1 MSLTEIF
8 CQDKAIG
15 ILQRALA
22 ADKLAH
28 AYIFSGPDG
37 IGKSATAKQWAKM
50 LLCKDPVSEKT
61 PNGIFFDSCGR
72 CESCTVFDGG
82 AHPDFNSVHK
92 ELVQYTKDGK
102 NKTTP
107 LDLPIDVIREF
118 LIERVADKPKM
129 SQRSIFVIDE
139 AQKLNNKSQNALL
152 KVLEEPPKHCFII
165 LLCSRTEKLLPT
177 TLSRCQVIRFG
188 PVDEQ
193 IIIKRLIGD
202 GVAKAEAAYWARF
215 SESSLGTALTWSQ
228 LELKESSCYEIKKEL
243 VRRLAAHELGD
254 SIDFAEWLCKAS
266 KTISS
271 QWAQSQEK
279 ISTKDI
285 TRMTKKGLLRMITAA
300 FGDAMQLGIGR
311 DCSLVNSDQKQQ
323 IEKLAEKNDPEELA
337 EKIAN
342 IYQKAR
348 WVESNVNEKLIF
360 EELLLNHADSGIM
373 AHSIV

>member
-8 CQDKAIG
+8 CQDKAVG
-15 ILQRALA
+15 ILQRALSS
-22 ADKLAH
+22 DKLAH

-37 IGKSATAKQWAKM
+37 IGKSTTANQWAKM
-50 LLCKDPVSEKT
+50 LLCKDPVKSQT
-61 PNGIFFDSCGR
+61 GNGVFFDSCGE
-72 CESCTVFDGG
+72 CESCKVFDGG

-118 LIERVADKPKM
+118 LIEKVADRPKM
-129 SQRSIFVIDE
+129 SKRSVFVVDE
-139 AQKLNNKSQNALL
+139 AQKLNIASQNALL

-165 LLCSRTEKLLPT
+165 LLCSRTERLLPT

-193 IIIKRLIGD
+193 VIVKRLMSD
-202 GVAKAEAAYWARF
+202 GIAQAEAAYWARF
-215 SESSLGTALTWSQ
+215 SESSLGTALAWAQ
-228 LELKESSCYEIKKEL
+228 LQLKESSCYEIKKEL
-243 VRRLAAHELGD
+243 VNRLAAHKLGD

-266 KTISS
+266 KTISGR
-271 QWAQSQEK
+271 WAESQEK
-279 ISTKDI
+279 TSTKDI

-300 FGDAMQLGIGR
+300 FNDAMQLGIGR
-311 DCSLVNSDQKQQ
+311 DETIVNSDQKQQ
-323 IEKLAEKNDPEELA
+323 IEKLAERNDPEKLA

-342 IYQKAR
+342 IYQKGR

-360 EELLLNHADSGIM
+360 EELLLNHADSGILT
-373 AHSIV
+373 ASIV

>member
-37 IGKSATAKQWAKM
+37 VGKSTTAKQWAKM
-50 LLCKDPVSEKT
+50 LLCREPVSENT
-61 PNGIFFDSCGR
+61 PGGIFVDSCGR

-92 ELVQYTKDGK
+92 ELSQYTEKGK
-102 NKTTP
+102 GKTTP

-118 LIERVADKPKM
+118 LIDRVADKPKM
-129 SQRSIFVIDE
+129 SHRSIFVVDE
-139 AQKLNNKSQNALL
+139 AQKLNIKSQNALL

-165 LLCSRTEKLLPT
+165 LLCSKTQKLLPT
-177 TLSRCQVIRFG
+177 TLSRCQVIRFTT
-188 PVDEQ
+188 VDEK
-193 IIIKRLIGD
+193 IIIKRLTSEGI
-202 GVAKAEAAYWARF
+202 AQTEAAYWARF
-215 SESSLGTALTWSQ
+215 SESSLGTALVWAKLQ
-228 LELKESSCYEIKKEL
+228 LKESSCYEIKKEL
-243 VRRLAAHELGD
+243 VNRLAAHELGD

-266 KTISS
+266 KTIST
-271 QWAQSQEK
+271 QWAQSQEN
-279 ISTKDI
+279 ISSKDI
-285 TRMTKKGLLRMITAA
+285 TRMTKKSLLRMITAA
-300 FGDAMQLGIGR
+300 FNDAMQLGIGR
-311 DCSLVNSDQKQQ
+311 DCSFDNREQKQQ
-323 IEKLAEKNDPEELA
+323 IKKLAEKNDPEKLA
-337 EKIAN
+337 ENIAN

-360 EELLLNHADSGIM
+360 EELLLNHADSGIIT
-373 AHSIV
+373 ASIV

>member
-1 MSLTEIF
+1 MSLSEIF

-37 IGKSATAKQWAKM
+37 IGKSTTAKQWAKM
-50 LLCKDPVSEKT
+50 LLCKHPVSENT

-72 CESCTVFDGG
+72 CECCKVFDGG
-82 AHPDFNSVHK
+82 AHPDFYSVYK
-92 ELVQYTKDGK
+92 ELVPYTKKGK
-102 NKTTP
+102 GKKPP

-118 LIERVADKPKM
+118 LIDKVADRPKM
-129 SQRSIFVIDE
+129 SKHSVFVVDE
-139 AQKLNNKSQNALL
+139 AQKLNIRSQNALL

-165 LLCSRTEKLLPT
+165 LLCSRTERLLPT

-193 IIIKRLIGD
+193 VIVKRLTSEGI
-202 GVAKAEAAYWARF
+202 AQTEAAYWARF
-215 SESSLGTALTWSQ
+215 SESSLGTALAWAQ
-228 LELKESSCYEIKKEL
+228 LQLKDSSCYEIKKEL
-243 VRRLAAHELGD
+243 VNRLAAHKLGD
-254 SIDFAEWLCKAS
+254 SIDFAEWLCKSS
-266 KTISS
+266 KTISAS
-271 QWAQSQEK
+271 WTESHEQT
-279 ISTKDI
+279 STKDI

-300 FGDAMQLGIGR
+300 FGDAMNFSIGR
-311 DCSLVNSDQKQQ
+311 DETIVNSDQKRQ
-323 IEKLAEKNDPEELA
+323 IEKLAERDDSEKLA

-360 EELLLNHADSGIM
+360 EELLLNHADSGII
-373 AHSIV
+373 AASIV

>member
-22 ADKLAH
+22 AGKLAH

-37 IGKSATAKQWAKM
+37 VGKSTTAKQWAKM
-50 LLCKDPVSEKT
+50 LLCKKPVKSQTGNE
-61 PNGIFFDSCGR
+61 IFFDSCGK

-92 ELVQYTKDGK
+92 ELSQYTIKGK
-102 NKTTP
+102 GKTTP
-107 LDLPIDVIREF
+107 LELPIDVIREF
-118 LIERVADKPKM
+118 LIDKAADRPKM
-129 SQRSIFVIDE
+129 SHRSVFVVDE
-139 AQKLNNKSQNALL
+139 AQKLNISSQNALM

-165 LLCSRTEKLLPT
+165 LLCSRTQRLLPT

-193 IIIKRLIGD
+193 IIIKRLTSE

-215 SESSLGTALTWSQ
+215 SESSLGVAVIWAK

-243 VRRLAAHELGD
+243 VNRLAAHELSD
-254 SIDFAEWLCKAS
+254 SVDFAEWLSKAS
-266 KTISS
+266 KAISAS
-271 QWAQSQEK
+271 WAESQEK
-279 ISTKDI
+279 TSTKDI

-311 DCSLVNSDQKQQ
+311 GETIVNSDQKRQ
-323 IEKLAEKNDPEELA
+323 IEKLAEKNDPEKLA

-342 IYQKAR
+342 IYQKGR

-360 EELLLNHADSGIM
+360 EELLLNHADSGIIE
-373 AHSIV
+373 ASIV